1 MRFFTKLLLVL
12 FVFNTILLNAQDNS
26 PKDPNKIIINVD
38 LGKETISKFIYGHF
52 AEHLGHGIYGGI
64 YVGENSTIPNT
75 RGIRNDVVE
84 ALKEINPAVVRWP
97 GGCFADTY
105 HWKDGIGPKDQR
117 PSIVNTT
124 WGGVTED
131 NSFGTHEFL
140 DFCEQI
146 GAEPYICVNVGSGT
160 VQEASE
166 WVEYVNSDAKSPM
179 SELRK
184 KNGRE
189 KPWNVKFWA
198 VGNESWGCGGNMTP
212 DYYTDL
218 YKRFSTYMRGRG
230 LYRVASGGTDPDFD
244 WTETV
249 LKKTQKFRNLIQGY
263 SFHYYTFCHGWNDKT
278 SATQFNENDW
288 FYTMKN
294 TLIMEERLEKHIA
307 LMNEYDPQN
316 RIGIIADE
324 WGNWFTVEPGT
335 NPGFLYQQNT
345 LRDAVTAGL
354 YLNIFNNHAR
364 RVKMANIAQFVNV
377 LQAMILT
384 KDDQLVKTPSFYVF
398 KMYKVHQDATLLP
411 IDVTC
416 EDYSYDGMTLPSVSA
431 SASKDK
437 EGRIHVSLT
446 NIDPHKDRIV
456 EIDLRG
462 SNNLSNAS
470 GEIITS
476 PNENDYNDFGQQE
489 KVNIQKFSS
498 FSIKNNILKVNLPS
512 KSVVTIELKK

>member
-1 MRFFTKLLLVL
+1 MNIVKKLLFVL
-12 FVFNTILLNAQDNS
+12 FAFNMILLNAADN
-26 PKDPNKIIINVD
+26 PKEKSNKVIVNVD
-38 LGKETISKFIYGHF
+38 LGKDVISKFIYGHF
-52 AEHLGHGIYGGI
+52 AEHLGNCIYGGI
-64 YVGENSTIPNT
+64 YVGENSSIPNT
-75 RGIRNDVVE
+75 RGIRNDVVA
-84 ALKEINPAVVRWP
+84 ALKEISPSVVRWP

-117 PSIVNTT
+117 PSIVNTN

-140 DFCEQI
+140 DFCELI
-146 GAEPYICVNVGSGT
+146 GAEPYLCVNVGSGT
-160 VQEASE
+160 VQEAAE
-166 WVEYVNSDAKSPM
+166 WVEYVNTDAKSPM
-179 SELRK
+179 TALRK

-189 KPWNVKFWA
+189 KPWNVKYWA

-212 DYYTDL
+212 DYYSDL
-218 YKRFSTYMRGRG
+218 YKRFSTYMHGRG
-230 LYRVASGGTDPDFD
+230 LYKIASGGTDPDFD
-244 WTETV
+244 WTETI
-249 LKKTQKFRNLIQGY
+249 LKKTQNFRNLIQGY

-294 TLIMEERLEKHIA
+294 TLIMEERLKKHIA
-307 LMNEYDPQN
+307 LMDEYDPQN
-316 RIGIIADE
+316 RIGLMADE

-354 YLNIFNNHAR
+354 YLDIFNNNAR
-364 RVKMANIAQFVNV
+364 RVKMANIAQLINV

-384 KDDQLVKTPSFYVF
+384 KDDQLLKTPTFYVF
-398 KMYKVHQDATLLP
+398 KMYKVHHDATLLP

-416 EDYSYDGMTLPSVSA
+416 EDYTYDGMTLPSISA

-446 NIDPHKDRIV
+446 NIDMHKDRSI

-462 SNNLSNAS
+462 SDILSNAV
-470 GEIITS
+470 GEIITA
-476 PNENDYNDFGQQE
+476 PNENDYNDFGQTE

-498 FSIKNNILKVNLPS
+498 FTFQNNILKINLPA

>member
-1 MRFFTKLLLVL
+1 MRFFIKLLCVL
-12 FVFNTILLNAQDNS
+12 CVFSTILLNAQDNP
-26 PKDPNKIIINVD
+26 PKDPNQIIINVD

-64 YVGENSTIPNT
+64 YVGENSAIPNT

-179 SELRK
+179 TELRK

-189 KPWNVKFWA
+189 KPWDVKFWA

-212 DYYTDL
+212 DYYSDL
-218 YKRFSTYMRGRG
+218 FKRFSTYMRGRG

-249 LKKTQKFRNLIQGY
+249 LKKTQRFRNLIQGY

-294 TLIMEERLEKHIA
+294 TLVMEERLDKHIT
-307 LMNEYDPQN
+307 LMDEYDPQN
-316 RIGIIADE
+316 RIGIMADE

-335 NPGFLYQQNT
+335 NPGFLFQQNT

-364 RVKMANIAQFVNV
+364 RVKMANIAQMVNV

-384 KDDQLVKTPSFYVF
+384 KDDLIVKTPSFYVF

-411 IDVTC
+411 INVTC
-416 EDYSYDGMTLPSVSA
+416 EDYTYDNMNLPSVSA

-437 EGRIHVSLT
+437 EGRIHISLT
-446 NIDPHKDRIV
+446 NIDPHKDKNV

-462 SNNLSNAS
+462 SDNLSSAS
-470 GEIITS
+470 GEIITA
-476 PNENDYNDFGQQE
+476 PHENDYNDFGQPE

-498 FSIKNNILKVNLPS
+498 FSIQNNILKVDLPS

>member
-1 MRFFTKLLLVL
+1 MNLCKKLLLVL
-12 FVFNTILLNAQDNS
+12 FAFNTILLYAADG
-26 PKDPNKIIINVD
+26 PKEKSNRIIVNVD
-38 LGKETISKFIYGHF
+38 LGKDIISKYIYGHF
-52 AEHLGHGIYGGI
+52 AEHLGNCIYGGI

-84 ALKEINPAVVRWP
+84 ALKEIGPSVVRWP

-105 HWKDGIGPKDQR
+105 HWKDGIGPQNKR
-117 PSIVNTT
+117 PSIINTN

-140 DFCEQI
+140 DFCEMI
-146 GAEPYICVNVGSGT
+146 GAESYICVNVGSGT

-166 WVEYVNSDAKSPM
+166 WVEYANSNAKSPM
-179 SELRK
+179 TELRK
-184 KNGRE
+184 QNGRE

-198 VGNESWGCGGNMTP
+198 VGNESWGCGGNMEP
-212 DYYTDL
+212 AYYTDVF
-218 YKRFSTYMRGRG
+218 KRFATYMNGRD
-230 LYRVASGGTDPDFD
+230 LIKVASGGTDPDFD

-249 LKKTQKFRNLIQGY
+249 LKKTQKFGNLIQGY
-263 SFHYYTFCHGWNDKT
+263 SFHYYTFCHGWNDK
-278 SATQFNENDW
+278 SYATQFNENDW

-294 TLIMEERLEKHIA
+294 TLLMEERLEKHIA
-307 LMNEYDPQN
+307 LMDEYDPQN
-316 RIGIIADE
+316 RIGIMADE
-324 WGNWFTVEPGT
+324 WGNWFNVEPGT

-345 LRDAVTAGL
+345 LRDAVTTGL
-354 YLNIFNNHAR
+354 YLDIFNNRAR

-384 KDDQLVKTPSFYVF
+384 KDDQLVKTPTFYVF
-398 KMYKVHQDATLLP
+398 KMYKVHRDATLLP
-411 IDVTC
+411 IDLTC
-416 EDYSYDGMTLPSVSA
+416 EDYSYDGMTLPSISA

-437 EGRIHVSLT
+437 EGRIHVSMT
-446 NIDPHKDRIV
+446 NIDMHKDRSI

-462 SNNLSNAS
+462 SDILSSAV

-476 PNENDYNDFGQQE
+476 PNENDYNDFGQTE

-498 FSIKNNILKVNLPS
+498 FTFQNNILKVNLPA

>member
-1 MRFFTKLLLVL
+1 MRFFIKLLCVL
-12 FVFNTILLNAQDNS
+12 CVFSTILLNAQDNP
-26 PKDPNKIIINVD
+26 PKDPNQIIINVD
-38 LGKETISKFIYGHF
+38 RGKETISKFIYGHF

-64 YVGENSTIPNT
+64 YVGENSAIPNT

-179 SELRK
+179 TELRK

-189 KPWNVKFWA
+189 KPWDVKFWA

-212 DYYTDL
+212 DYYSDL
-218 YKRFSTYMRGRG
+218 FKRFSTYMRGRG

-249 LKKTQKFRNLIQGY
+249 LKKTQRFRNLIQGY

-294 TLIMEERLEKHIA
+294 TLVMEERLDKHIT
-307 LMNEYDPQN
+307 LMDEYDPQN
-316 RIGIIADE
+316 RIGIMADE

-335 NPGFLYQQNT
+335 NPGFLFQQNT

-364 RVKMANIAQFVNV
+364 RVKMANIAQMVNV

-384 KDDQLVKTPSFYVF
+384 KDDLIVKTPSFYVF

-411 IDVTC
+411 INVTC
-416 EDYSYDGMTLPSVSA
+416 EDYTYDNMNLPSVSA

-437 EGRIHVSLT
+437 EGRIHISLT
-446 NIDPHKDRIV
+446 NIDPHKDKNV

-462 SNNLSNAS
+462 SDNLSSAS
-470 GEIITS
+470 GEIITA
-476 PNENDYNDFGQQE
+476 PHENDYNDFGQPE

-498 FSIKNNILKVNLPS
+498 FSIQNNILKVDLPS

>member
-12 FVFNTILLNAQDNS
+12 FVFSTIFLNAQDKL
-26 PKDPNKIIINVD
+26 PKDPNRIIINID
-38 LGKETISKFIYGHF
+38 LDKVTISKFIYGHF
-52 AEHLGHGIYGGI
+52 AEHLGYGIYGGI

-84 ALKEINPAVVRWP
+84 ALKEISPAVVRWP

-179 SELRK
+179 TELRK

-212 DYYTDL
+212 DYYSDL
-218 YKRFSTYMRGRG
+218 FKRFSTYMHGRG

-249 LKKTQKFRNLIQGY
+249 LKKTQRFRNLIRGY

-278 SATQFNENDW
+278 AATKFNENDW
-288 FYTMKN
+288 FWTMKN
-294 TLIMEERLEKHIA
+294 TIVMEERLKKHIA
-307 LMNEYDPQN
+307 LMDEYDPGN
-316 RIGIIADE
+316 RIGLIADE
-324 WGNWFTVEPGT
+324 WGNWFLVEPGT

-345 LRDAVTAGL
+345 VRDAVTAAL
-354 YLNIFNNHAR
+354 YLNIFNNNAR
-364 RVKMANIAQFVNV
+364 RVKMANIAQTINV
-377 LQAMILT
+377 LQTMLLT
-384 KDDQLVKTPSFYVF
+384 NDDQIVKTPTFYVF

-411 IDVTC
+411 INLTC
-416 EDYSYDGMTLPSVSA
+416 EDYTYDGMTLPSVTA
-431 SASKDK
+431 SASKDSTGK
-437 EGRIHVSLT
+437 IHISLG
-446 NIDPHKDRIV
+446 NINPNKDVPV

-462 SNNLSNAS
+462 GNKLSKAS
-470 GEIITS
+470 GEIITGTAMNS
-476 PNENDYNDFGQQE
+476 FNDFDKPE
-489 KVNIQKFSS
+489 EVNIKKFSQ
-498 FSIKNNILKVNLPS
+498 FELKDNLLQITLPS
-512 KSVVTIELKK
+512 KSVVTVEIE

>member
-1 MRFFTKLLLVL
+1 MKVFKTLLLML
-12 FVFNTILLNAQDNS
+12 FAFSTIMLKAADDQKEKS
-26 PKDPNKIIINVD
+26 NKIVVNVD
-38 LGKETISKFIYGHF
+38 LGKETISKYIYGHF
-52 AEHLGHGIYGGI
+52 AEHLGHCIYGGI
-64 YVGENSTIPNT
+64 YVGEDSKIPNT

-84 ALKEINPAVVRWP
+84 ALKEIAPSVVRWP

-105 HWKDGIGPKDQR
+105 HWKDGIGPQDKR
-117 PSIVNTT
+117 PSIINTN

-140 DFCEQI
+140 DLCELI

-166 WVEYVNSDAKSPM
+166 WVEYVNSNAKSPM
-179 SELRK
+179 TELRK
-184 KNGRE
+184 KNGRD

-212 DYYTDL
+212 DYYSDL
-218 YKRFSTYMRGRG
+218 FKRFSTYMRGRG

-263 SFHYYTFCHGWNDKT
+263 SFHYYTFCHGWDDKS

-294 TLIMEERLEKHIA
+294 TLVMEGRLESHIS

-316 RIGIIADE
+316 RIGLIADE

-345 LRDAVTAGL
+345 VRDAVTAAL
-354 YLNIFNNHAR
+354 YLNIFNNHAD

-384 KDDQLVKTPSFYVF
+384 KDDQIVKTPTFYVF
-398 KMYKVHQDATLLP
+398 KMYKVHHDATLLP

-416 EDYSYDGMTLPSVSA
+416 DDYTFDGMTLPSVSA
-431 SASKDK
+431 SASQDK
-437 EGRIHVSLT
+437 EGKIHVSLC
-446 NIDPHKDRIV
+446 NIDPNGNRSV

-462 SNNLSNAS
+462 TGELSNS
-470 GEIITS
+470 NGEIITA
-476 PNENDYNDFGQQE
+476 PNDNDYNDFGQPE
-489 KVNIQKFSS
+489 KVNIKKFSS
-498 FSIKNNILKVNLPS
+498 FSLDKNVLKVDLPS
-512 KSVVTIELKK
+512 KSVVTIELTK